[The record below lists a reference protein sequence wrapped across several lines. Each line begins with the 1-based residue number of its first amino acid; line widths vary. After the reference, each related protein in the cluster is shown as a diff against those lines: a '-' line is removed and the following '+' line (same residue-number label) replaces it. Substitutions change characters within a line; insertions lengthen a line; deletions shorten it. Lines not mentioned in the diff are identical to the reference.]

1 MTTMSPQQASAGFAE
16 QGTTDGTTVRLLMCG
31 AIAGVLFVGASF
43 VQAITRQGFDLAR
56 QPLSLLL
63 LGDLGWIQLINFET
77 VGLLAIAYAIGVRRR
92 LDGGRAGTWGPNL
105 IGAWGAGLIIAGIF
119 GPDPSMGFPSGA
131 PPGNPPTMS
140 THSMVHGIG
149 FFVSLASL
157 VGGCLVF
164 ARRCVGLGQRGWAAY
179 CVATAIAAPALVVLS
194 GIMMP
199 GGRGGIALF
208 GLAIVMSAWIVLIA
222 AHLLVD

>member
-1 MTTMSPQQASAGFAE
+1 
-16 QGTTDGTTVRLLMCG
+16 
-31 AIAGVLFVGASF
+31 
-43 VQAITRQGFDLAR
+43 
-56 QPLSLLL
+56 
-63 LGDLGWIQLINFET
+63 
-77 VGLLAIAYAIGVRRR
+77 
-92 LDGGRAGTWGPNL
+92 
-105 IGAWGAGLIIAGIF
+105 
-119 GPDPSMGFPSGA
+119 
-131 PPGNPPTMS
+131 MS

-164 ARRCVGLGQRGWAAY
+164 ARRCAGLDQRGWAAY
-179 CVATAIAAPALVVLS
+179 CVATAIAAHALVVLS

-222 AHLLVD
+222 AQLLVD